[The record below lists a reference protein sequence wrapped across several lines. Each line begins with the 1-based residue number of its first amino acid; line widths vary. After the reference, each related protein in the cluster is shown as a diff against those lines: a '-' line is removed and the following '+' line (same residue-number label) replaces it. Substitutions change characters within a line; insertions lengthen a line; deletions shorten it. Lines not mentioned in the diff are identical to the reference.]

1 MNPHLRLSLTNG
13 YDARVQ
19 STVDLGAALGAAGA
33 RMTRPRALVAEL
45 VAARDGP
52 FTARDIVS
60 PEGIAPQPVA
70 RATVFRTLELFER
83 LGLLER
89 LDLPDGSHA
98 YVRCLP
104 AQHHHHVVCVR
115 CARTVDIPESGL
127 QGVTSEIARATGF
140 HLQGHR
146 LELFGLCP
154 ECQRATGPARG
165 TGEVDAAAAG
175 DGRGTTGV
183 RSAR

>member
-1 MNPHLRLSLTNG
+1 
-13 YDARVQ
+13 VQ
-19 STVDLGAALGAAGA
+19 RTGDFAAALGSAGE
-33 RMTRPRALVAEL
+33 RLTQPRALVAEL
-45 VAARDGP
+45 VASREGP
-52 FTARDIVS
+52 FTARDVVS
-60 PEGIAPQPVA
+60 EGSVGPPPVA

-104 AQHHHHVVCVR
+104 SHHHHVVCVR
-115 CARTVDIPESGL
+115 CARTVDIPDSGL
-127 QGVTSEIARATGF
+127 QGVTSEIARSTGF

-154 ECQRATGPARG
+154 ECQAATGSPKGAVRA
-165 TGEVDAAAAG
+165 DRAAKE
-175 DGRGTTGV
+175 DGRGTPDAGP
-183 RSAR
+183 AR